1 MTSPVSST
9 VASSFAALPFHEL
22 VQQLAARTPTP
33 GGGTGAALCGAL
45 GAALGC
51 MAVRFSIGRKGQP
64 VEHDAVLAK
73 IEAGLLRIAG
83 EFERLADEDAASFE
97 AVRTARSLPKATPA
111 EQAAR
116 TAAIAQAT
124 ELSAD
129 VPLQTARLC
138 REALECLEGSLAA
151 LNARLATDAGS
162 GALLLRAGARCAAW
176 NVLVNLVGD
185 ASPAAIARR
194 GEVAK
199 LLARAA
205 ELEQRIV
212 AWTDAALTPS

>member
-1 MTSPVSST
+1 LSPT
-9 VASSFAALPFHEL
+9 ASSFAALPFHEL

-33 GGGTGAALCGAL
+33 GGGTGAALGGAL

-73 IEAGLLRIAG
+73 VEAGLLRIAG

-97 AVRTARSLPKATPA
+97 AVRTARGLPKATPA
-111 EQAAR
+111 EQ
-116 TAAIAQAT
+116 
-124 ELSAD
+124 
-129 VPLQTARLC
+129 TARLC
-138 REALECLEGSLAA
+138 REAMECLEGSLAA
-151 LNARLATDAGS
+151 LNTRLATDAGS

-185 ASPAAIARR
+185 ASPAAAARR
-194 GEVAK
+194 GEVTK
-199 LLARAA
+199 LLTRAA

>member
-1 MTSPVSST
+1 MTSP
-9 VASSFAALPFHEL
+9 ASPSFASLPFHDL

-33 GGGTGAALCGAL
+33 GGGTGAAQAGAL

-73 IEAGLLRIAG
+73 VEAGLLRIAG

-97 AVRTARSLPKATPA
+97 AVRTARGLPKATPA

-124 ELSAD
+124 DLSAE

-138 REALECLEGSLAA
+138 REAMECLEGSLAV
-151 LNARLATDAGS
+151 LNTRLATDAGS

-185 ASPAAIARR
+185 ASPAAHARR
-194 GEVAK
+194 GEVTK

-205 ELEQRIV
+205 ELEQRIA
-212 AWTDAALTPS
+212 AWTDAALIPT